1 MPGARCQQTP
11 RGRLKVTLERAFPL
25 PTPADQ
31 AWGLLQDVE
40 RVAGCMPG
48 ATITERVDDRHYKGT
63 VAVRFGPASL
73 SFRGAIEV
81 ASIEPATRTLR
92 LTARGTDSTGGSGA
106 SMDLSARI
114 EALDPDSSTLSG
126 KSEVSLSGK
135 AAAFGARVADAV
147 AQQVLQQFAANFAAA
162 LAARQVSAAAAP
174 AGAGSAALPPP
185 QPQQLSGLRLLWG
198 VLLSWLR
205 AIFRTRDA

>member
-1 MPGARCQQTP
+1 MPA
-11 RGRLKVTLERAFPL
+11 
-25 PTPADQ
+25 PADQ

-48 ATITERVDDRHYKGT
+48 ATITERADDRHYKGT

-73 SFRGAIEV
+73 SFRGEIEV
-81 ASIEPATRTLR
+81 AALEPATRTLR
-92 LTARGTDSTGGSGA
+92 LAAKGTDTTGGSGA

-114 EALDPDSSTLSG
+114 EAPDAKSSTLSG
-126 KSEVSLSGK
+126 KAEVSLSGK

-162 LAARQVSAAAAP
+162 LAARQVSATAAA
-174 AGAGSAALPPP
+174 AAAESAAVPPA
-185 QPQQLSGLRLLWG
+185 QPRQLNGLMLLWG
-198 VLLSWLR
+198 VVLSWLR
-205 AIFRTRDA
+205 AIFGARGA